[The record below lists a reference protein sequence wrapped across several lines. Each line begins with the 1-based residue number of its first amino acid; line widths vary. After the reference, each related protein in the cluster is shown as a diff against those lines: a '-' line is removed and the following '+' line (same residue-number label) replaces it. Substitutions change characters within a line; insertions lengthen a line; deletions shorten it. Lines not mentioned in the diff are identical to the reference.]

1 LVFIEYLLLTIK
13 QIIIM
18 KKNNLYAALVATLV
32 VFASVTFLLSC
43 GKEEAKSSNAKDI
56 ATLSTRTGAD
66 VTYTFEYVENH
77 LVFYKH
83 VGDII
88 KEYFLVQR
96 ETAPLTT
103 NFQNI
108 TGVVITD
115 NGTKLTVSFNNQS
128 PVVFSTVGAPGTL
141 PSAGI
146 VTSTNEGGFSI
157 QVVRDDI
164 LSYGQGPAGGGPS
177 GGGGKR
183 CKDCLDGGCGS
194 TSCSRSIE
202 VMGVKKSCSTTC
214 ATGYHACCG
223 DLVAV
228 GCFCQKDICCK

>member
-1 LVFIEYLLLTIK
+1 
-13 QIIIM
+13 M
-18 KKNNLYAALVATLV
+18 KKNKFYLALVATLL

-43 GKEEAKSSNAKDI
+43 GKEEVKTSNAKDI
-56 ATLSTRTGAD
+56 HASTRTGDAI
-66 VTYTFEYVENH
+66 TYTYEYLDSN
-77 LVFYKH
+77 LVVYKY
-83 VGDII
+83 VGDLI
-88 KEYFLVQR
+88 KEYFLIQR

-108 TGVVITD
+108 SNVVITE
-115 NGTKLTVSFNNQS
+115 NGTKITISYGNQS
-128 PVVFSTVGAPGTL
+128 QVVFSTVGAAGSL

-146 VTSTNEGGFSI
+146 ISSTNEGGFSI

-164 LSYGQGPAGGGPS
+164 LSFGQGPGGGGPT
-177 GGGGKR
+177 GGGGRR
-183 CKDCLDGGCGS
+183 CKECLDGGCGS

-223 DLVAV
+223 DLVSV
-228 GCFCQKDICCK
+228 GCFCQKDVCCK